1 MRRERTCVRDQA
13 ILGSNDARAVFSV
26 FSVPTILICVFC
38 AYPPPIPPK
47 KFSAENSDWRNAIYL
62 SESFF
67 DVNRRAE
74 FSTTL
79 TDDAL

>member
-13 ILGSNDARAVFSV
+13 ILGSNDARTVFSG
-26 FSVPTILICVFC
+26 FSVPTILVCVFC
-38 AYPPPIPPK
+38 ASPPK

-67 DVNRRAE
+67 DVSRRAE